1 MSISDENAYLDEP
14 FDSDCD
20 DESAAG
26 KQRNSNPTTNRSGDD
41 GSAKEFSPN
50 NKEPAQRTAKPPLG
64 RCQADHRPQRRTKP
78 RGTNSN
84 RRPPRGGGFGGTI
97 FRRDSHTASSV
108 PPPGGIA
115 LEVWEANQYM
125 IAQLRSENEQLKREL
140 KECQLELKTVQRQ
153 CKVQGVRLT
162 KAVGREAEMP
172 MLVDRLNAEVRSL
185 QIQLRRKSEQVENA
199 ERRAAELEQRMMP
212 LLEQRE
218 REAKQQHDGDRGLSA
233 KRQQHLIEAQKVS
246 LEREQK
252 ANAALKRRLELMER
266 NQKYEQNNSNEQIR
280 KLRRVISEL
289 QNQLADTTRQLQEK
303 LKLLELQNIYS
314 QRLPKAACTLAAT
327 LSGTT
332 SASGSAINSK
342 SGVPTAPSLEAL
354 HRNRAD
360 AKLSLAKLSA
370 RNREMSL
377 SSDRLDKELDQV
389 MNRRYIDACQGL
401 QDSDRQLSHELDN
414 HDVQNLLNEAAN
426 ALSSIPSRRPARRSR
441 LLGPSATQE
450 TKPSPVVRNRSGRA
464 SIKPKC
470 TITTE
475 ERTKKPVVVGRGSK
489 KTTTP
494 PAETSIEKVEQA
506 EAEGSECS
514 QRSTEEGSNAEDTAR
529 SRKGSAREASPQA
542 AKNCEPKEKL
552 EKTGPW
558 RAITDDITDSDT
570 ADIDDRSHKKPK
582 GSEKAC
588 KSPKLEDL
596 QAELTRITE
605 RHENFKLESASKY
618 SGVSADSLGNQ
629 LTSKT
634 AVGVAEKTL
643 RRRKP
648 SLLAELSSFEPD
660 TVSVDR
666 ASTQNVVDP
675 LATLTEQATEPDRFE
690 LNKEDRLWEDLFG
703 KDSAMNPSLAA
714 VALQGYPARN
724 TAESTLPASQGALS
738 DRIRP
743 PPRENALDVLNGGFD
758 ASKAPPSKE
767 PRQTLGRQLANS
779 VRRQCGI
786 QNPLEDLDVEELPI

>member
-1 MSISDENAYLDEP
+1 MHLPSLFFVFVIFWTEASQT
-14 FDSDCD
+14 S
-20 DESAAG
+20 
-26 KQRNSNPTTNRSGDD
+26 
-41 GSAKEFSPN
+41 
-50 NKEPAQRTAKPPLG
+50 AKPPLG
-64 RCQADHRPQRRTKP
+64 RCPADHRPQRRTKP
-78 RGTNSN
+78 RGLNST
-84 RRPPRGGGFGGTI
+84 RRPPRAGGPI
-97 FRRDSHTASSV
+97 LRRDSHTASSV

-115 LEVWEANQYM
+115 LEVWEANQCM

-218 REAKQQHDGDRGLSA
+218 RESKQQRDGSGLSA

-280 KLRRVISEL
+280 KLRRVIAEL

-332 SASGSAINSK
+332 TSNGSGINSK

-389 MNRRYIDACQGL
+389 MNRRYLDACQGI
-401 QDSDRQLSHELDN
+401 QDSDHQLGHGLDN
-414 HDVQNLLNEAAN
+414 DDVQNLLNEAAN
-426 ALSSIPSRRPARRSR
+426 ALSSIPSRKPTRRSR
-441 LLGPSATQE
+441 LLGPSTTQE
-450 TKPSPVVRNRSGRA
+450 TKPAPVIRNRSGKA
-464 SIKPKC
+464 SAKPKA
-470 TITTE
+470 TASTD
-475 ERTKKPVVVGRGSK
+475 ERTKKPVPAGRGSK
-489 KTTTP
+489 KTPTTTTP
-494 PAETSIEKVEQA
+494 PAEASTEKVEQA
-506 EAEGSECS
+506 DAEESEHS
-514 QRSTEEGSNAEDTAR
+514 QRTTEDGSNPEDTAR
-529 SRKGSAREASPQA
+529 SHGMSACDGSPPPT
-542 AKNCEPKEKL
+542 KNTEHKEK
-552 EKTGPW
+552 
-558 RAITDDITDSDT
+558 AITDDITDSDT
-570 ADIDDRSHKKPK
+570 ADVDDRSHKKPK
-582 GSEKAC
+582 ACEKAC

-618 SGVSADSLGNQ
+618 PGVNADPLGGQ
-629 LTSKT
+629 PTSKT
-634 AVGVAEKTL
+634 TTGGAEKNL

-648 SLLAELSSFEPD
+648 SLLAELSTFEPD
-660 TVSVDR
+660 TASTDR
-666 ASTQNVVDP
+666 KSTQNVVDP
-675 LATLTEQATEPDRFE
+675 LATLTEQAAEPDRFE

-703 KDSAMNPSLAA
+703 KDSGMNPSLAA
-714 VALQGYPARN
+714 VALQGYPARD
-724 TAESTLPASQGALS
+724 TVESTLSASQGTLN
-738 DRIRP
+738 DRFRP
-743 PPRENALDVLNGGFD
+743 PPRANALDILNGGLGESD
-758 ASKAPPSKE
+758 SSPTKE
-767 PRQTLGRQLANS
+767 PRQILGKQLANS